1 MEGQKEYLNEERY
14 QKTKKT
20 IAFTALIVLLVGI
33 IIGGGL
39 IGLGFSNRNSIDVTS
54 IRTQQTAEFRKN
66 GFSAKYYELDAQLD
80 KAESATPLFMI
91 GGFIIIASCMISGS
105 IFISTKRRE
114 ILAYHAQQ
122 IRPVAQEGI
131 EKMAPSAAVA
141 AKEIAKGIKEGL
153 KDDENN

>member
-1 MEGQKEYLNEERY
+1 MENQKEYLNEERY

-20 IAFTALIVLLVGI
+20 IVFIAIIVLLAGI

-39 IGLGFSNRNSIDVTS
+39 IGLGISNRNSIDSTS
-54 IRTQQTAEFRKN
+54 IKAQKSKKKKKN
-66 GFSAKYYELDAQLD
+66 GFSAKYYELDAKES
-80 KAESATPLFMI
+80 KADSAYSLFMI

-114 ILAYHAQQ
+114 LLAYHAQQ

-131 EKMAPSAAVA
+131 EKMAPSAGVA

-153 KDDENN
+153 KDDEDK

>member
-54 IRTQQTAEFRKN
+54 IRTQQTAEFQKN

-131 EKMAPSAAVA
+131 EKMAPSAGVA

>member
-20 IAFTALIVLLVGI
+20 ISFIALIVLLVGI

-54 IRTQQTAEFRKN
+54 IKAQQNAEFHKN
-66 GFSAKYYELDAQLD
+66 GFSEKYYELDAQLQ
-80 KAESATPLFMI
+80 KAESAIPLFI
-91 GGFIIIASCMISGS
+91 FGGFIIIASCIISGS

-114 ILAYHAQQ
+114 LLAYHAQQ
-122 IRPVAQEGI
+122 IRPVAQEGV
-131 EKMAPSAAVA
+131 EKMAPSVGVA

-153 KDDENN
+153 KEDEDK

>member
-14 QKTKKT
+14 QKAKKT
-20 IAFTALIVLLVGI
+20 ISFIALIVLLVGI

-54 IRTQQTAEFRKN
+54 IRTQKTAEFQKN
-66 GFSAKYYELDAQLD
+66 GFSAKYYELDAQLN

-91 GGFIIIASCMISGS
+91 GGFIIVASCLISGS

-114 ILAYHAQQ
+114 LLAYHAQQ
-122 IRPVAQEGI
+122 IRPVAQEGV
-131 EKMAPSAAVA
+131 EKMAPSVGVA
-141 AKEIAKGIKEGL
+141 AKEIAKGVKEGL
-153 KDDENN
+153 KEEEDK